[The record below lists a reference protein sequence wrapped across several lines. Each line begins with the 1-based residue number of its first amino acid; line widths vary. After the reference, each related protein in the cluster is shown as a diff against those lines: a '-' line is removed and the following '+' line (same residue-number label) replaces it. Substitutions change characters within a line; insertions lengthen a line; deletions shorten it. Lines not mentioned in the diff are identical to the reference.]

1 LKRKFTVWPGA
12 TVGVTNPFRIA
23 LAYPGLPGS
32 DMSPAACA
40 DDIAKDD
47 RTSARTNEPR
57 LIAGQKPETDYKLF
71 WSSVRAPR
79 PGNVIILATVA
90 NRVLG
95 ARVERRM
102 AEKLRK
108 ALAAIGAVDTTR
120 LIIDDGPSVVLPLA
134 IAPSEEILSSY
145 GATLVESA
153 FPPRLIQKD
162 PIDQVLEI
170 VRLPEVLKPALPRK
184 WERFGDVLVLRL
196 DTSLD
201 RYEAPVAEAYS
212 KVLGTKTVLRDV
224 GGIAGDLR
232 QPVVRKILGS
242 DTVTTHT
249 ENGVKFR
256 FDAAELMFS
265 SGNTDE
271 RARMAQ
277 LKCDG
282 ETIVDMFAGIGYF
295 SLPIAVHQR
304 PARVIACELNPV
316 AHSYLVQNI
325 TLNKVDGIVEPVLGD
340 NRDLG
345 GESIADR
352 VIMGYVR
359 TTHEFLPTAIRLVKD
374 GGVLHYH
381 ETCPNDLLPERP
393 VKHIKDGAKGCRV
406 VVEQYKQ
413 VKSYAPGVGHIV
425 VDARIFK
432 SS

>member
-1 LKRKFTVWPGA
+1 L
-12 TVGVTNPFRIA
+12 
-23 LAYPGLPGS
+23 
-32 DMSPAACA
+32 DMSPTVCA
-40 DDIAKDD
+40 DDITKDD
-47 RTSARTNEPR
+47 RTNAMTRQPP

-71 WSSVRAPR
+71 WYSVRAPR
-79 PGNVIILATVA
+79 PGNVITLAVVA
-90 NRVLG
+90 NPVLG
-95 ARVERRM
+95 ARVDRRM

-108 ALAAIGAVDTTR
+108 ALAVLGAVDTTR
-120 LIIDDGPSVVLPLA
+120 LIIDDGSHVVLPLA
-134 IAPSEEILSSY
+134 IAPSDEILSIY

-153 FPPRLIQKD
+153 FPPRHTQKD

-170 VRLPEVLKPALPRK
+170 VRLPEALKPALPRK
-184 WERFGDVLVLRL
+184 WERFGDLLLLKL
-196 DTSLD
+196 DASLD
-201 RYEAPVAEAYS
+201 RYETPVAEAYS
-212 KVLGTKTVLRDV
+212 YVLGTKTVLRDV

-232 QPVVRKILGS
+232 KPVVKKILGS
-242 DTVTTHT
+242 DTVTTHI

-271 RARMAQ
+271 RTRMAH

-304 PARVIACELNPV
+304 PAKVVACELNPV

-345 GESIADR
+345 GASIADR

-374 GGVLHYH
+374 GGILHYH
-381 ETCPNDLLPERP
+381 ETCPNELLPERP
-393 VKHIKDGAKGCRV
+393 VRNIRDSAKGCRV
-406 VVEQYKQ
+406 VVERLKQ
-413 VKSYAPGVGHIV
+413 VKSYAPGVGHVV

-432 SS
+432 PS